1 MVVKVVKLTEKLWT
15 LSVITFQNS
24 QGSVCAGIFV
34 FINLEL
40 PRVWTQQGILIAR
53 NWHAR

>member
-34 FINLEL
+34 FVNLEL
-40 PRVWTQQGILIAR
+40 PRVWTQQEILIAR
-53 NWHAR
+53 NWHAG

>member
-24 QGSVCAGIFV
+24 QGSVCAGICV

-53 NWHAR
+53 GWHAG